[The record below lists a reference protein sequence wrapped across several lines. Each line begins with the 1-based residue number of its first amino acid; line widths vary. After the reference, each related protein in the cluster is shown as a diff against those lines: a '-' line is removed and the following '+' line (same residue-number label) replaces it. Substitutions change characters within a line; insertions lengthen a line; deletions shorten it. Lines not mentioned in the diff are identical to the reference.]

1 MPAATV
7 IQESGKNEILR
18 SGAQT
23 DDKTLSNLLAMTAG
37 GNIVTTGLYKV
48 TIDPASLVDAA
59 GETQQVTGC
68 TGVVLGRTA
77 VTGIVNPN
85 DTQDITVTAYVQANG
100 VIELRFQNEGA
111 ATVNL
116 ASGVYYIMT
125 ATVRAGL

>member
-7 IQESGKNEILR
+7 ITANNKYSVDCSAAVTDQKIL
-18 SGAQT
+18 AN
-23 DDKTLSNLLAMTAG
+23 TLALTADGNLLSK
-37 GNIVTTGLYKV
+37 GLYKV

-77 VTGIVNPN
+77 VVGVVNPY
-85 DTQDITVTAYVQANG
+85 DLQDITVTAYVQADG

-116 ASGVYYIMT
+116 ASGVYYIIT
-125 ATVRAGL
+125 QTIRAGL

>member
-7 IQESGKNEILR
+7 ITANNKYSIDRSATVTDQKIL
-18 SGAQT
+18 ANT
-23 DDKTLSNLLAMTAG
+23 LAMTAD
-37 GNIVTTGLYKV
+37 GNLISTGLYKV

-68 TGVVLGRTA
+68 AGVVLGRTA
-77 VTGIVNPN
+77 VLGIVNPN
-85 DTQDITVTAYVQANG
+85 DTQDITVTSYVQADG

-116 ASGVYYIMT
+116 ASGVYYIIT
-125 ATVRAGL
+125 QTIRAGL

>member
-7 IQESGKNEILR
+7 VVANNKYSIDR
-18 SGAQT
+18 SGVQNSER
-23 DDKTLSNLLAMTAG
+23 DNNNLKAMTAD
-37 GNIVTTGLYKV
+37 GNTGTKGLYKV
-48 TIDPASLVDAA
+48 TIDPASLIDAA

-77 VTGIVNPN
+77 VVGIVNPY
-85 DTQDITVTAYVQANG
+85 DLQDITVTAYVQANG

-116 ASGVYYIMT
+116 ASGVYYLIT
-125 ATVRAGL
+125 ETISAGI

>member
-7 IQESGKNEILR
+7 ITANNKYSVDRSAAVTDQKIL
-18 SGAQT
+18 ANT
-23 DDKTLSNLLAMTAG
+23 LAMTAD
-37 GNIVTTGLYKV
+37 GNLLSKGLYKV

-77 VTGIVNPN
+77 VVGVVNPY
-85 DTQDITVTAYVQANG
+85 DLQDITVTAYVQADG

-116 ASGVYYIMT
+116 ASGVYYIIT
-125 ATVRAGL
+125 QTIRAGL

>member
-7 IQESGKNEILR
+7 ITANDKYSLDR
-18 SGAQT
+18 SGAVT
-23 DDKTLSNLLAMTAG
+23 DQKIMANTLAMTAD
-37 GNIVTTGLYKV
+37 GNLLSKGLYKV
-48 TIDPASLVDAA
+48 TIDPANLTDTS

-77 VTGIVNPN
+77 VVGVVNPY
-85 DTQDITVTAYVQANG
+85 DLQDITVTAYVQANG

-116 ASGVYYIMT
+116 ASGVYYIIT
-125 ATVRAGL
+125 QTIRAGL